1 MHLVHDFVKQLSRGD
16 PSEKRAVVSQLI
28 MGAGKTTVI
37 LPLLA
42 LLLADGSQLIIQVV
56 PATLLTFT
64 RAVLRERFSSFVSKP
79 IYTFAF
85 DRATIPAPALVD
97 KLRDAERSGG
107 LVCSTPTAIKSF
119 ALAFVHLMHQLDY
132 NLRRDLQRPEPRES
146 GPPYMRALGAFFGR
160 QNPTGD
166 SGVAS
171 ALHEQERLRAPHGV
185 PQGRP
190 AEARPLAHPADL
202 S

>member
-1 MHLVHDFVKQLSRGD
+1 VDLVRYFVTRLSRGD
-16 PSEKRAVVSQLI
+16 RSEKRAVVSQLI

-146 GPPYMRALGAFFGR
+146 GPSFMRMGAFFGR

-166 SGVAS
+166 AGVAS
-171 ALHEQERLRAPHGV
+171 ALHEQERLRAPHSV

>member
-1 MHLVHDFVKQLSRGD
+1 VTRLSRND
-16 PSEKRAVVSQLI
+16 PTEKRAVVSQLI
-28 MGAGKTTVI
+28 MGAGKTTII

-85 DRATIPAPALVD
+85 DRSTIPAPALVD

-107 LVCSTPTAIKSF
+107 LVCSTPTAVKSF

-132 NLRRDLQRPEPRES
+132 NLRRHLQRTKPREG
-146 GPPYMRALGAFFGR
+146 GPTYLRALDAIFGR
-160 QNPTGD
+160 QHSHGD
-166 SGVAS
+166 AGLAT
-171 ALHEQERLRAPHGV
+171 ALHEQVRLFRHVACPESV
-185 PQGRP
+185 
-190 AEARPLAHPADL
+190 
-202 S
+202 